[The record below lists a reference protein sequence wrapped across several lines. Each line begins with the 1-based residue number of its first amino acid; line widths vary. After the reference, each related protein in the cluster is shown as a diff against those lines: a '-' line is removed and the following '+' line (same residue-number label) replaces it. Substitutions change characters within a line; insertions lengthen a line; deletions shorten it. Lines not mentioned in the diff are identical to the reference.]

1 MADQG
6 LVIPPGAQHVVV
18 SFSAEINPSTVESLI
33 AVMAQCANRGV
44 ADVTLLLS
52 TPGGSVMHGMTA
64 YNVLRSMPFRLITHN
79 VGNVDSIGNVVFLAG
94 DVRYASPNATFMF
107 HGVGFDVNGPM
118 RFEEK
123 LLKERLQ
130 SLLSDQQ
137 RIGAV
142 IAGRS
147 GVSEDAIAGFF
158 REQQTKDADY
168 AVGAGIIDEI
178 RDAEIPPGTPVVSLV
193 FRR

>member
-6 LVIPPGAQHVVV
+6 VVVPPGTQHVVV
-18 SFSAEINPSTVESLI
+18 SFLAEINPSTVESLI
-33 AVMAQCANRGV
+33 AVMAQCANLRV
-44 ADVTLLLS
+44 AEVTLLIS

-64 YNVLRSMPFRLITHN
+64 YNVLRSMPFRLTTHN

-94 DVRYASPNATFMF
+94 DVRFASPNTTFMF
-107 HGVGFDVNGPM
+107 HGVGFDVNGGV

-123 LLKERLQ
+123 LLKERLE
-130 SLLSDQQ
+130 SLLSDQR

-147 GVSEDAIAGFF
+147 NVSEEEIAGFF
-158 REQQTKDADY
+158 RDQQTKDANY
-168 AVGAGIIDEI
+168 AIGAGIISEV
-178 RDAEIPPGTPVVSLV
+178 RDAEIPRGVPVISLV